1 MPWSMLTSTR
11 ALIWGKIKYLS
22 NMKSVTC
29 DYMNNLN
36 NRKLSFTDLTVL
48 EVTILEVVWMFYLLI
63 QMIEGK
69 LHIWSIIFTIP
80 MYITFKKLQVKKQ
93 CKITSFYCYLG
104 VVMFEKKSGYI
115 LVMYIIPCW
124 EQKTLALWSRGKMQ
138 SNCQRRNQFLIFI
151 ICYIILI

>member
-1 MPWSMLTSTR
+1 
-11 ALIWGKIKYLS
+11 
-22 NMKSVTC
+22 MKSVTC

-36 NRKLSFTDLTVL
+36 NRKLSFTDLIVL

-80 MYITFKKLQVKKQ
+80 MYITFKKLQVNKQ

-104 VVMFEKKSGYI
+104 VVMFEKRIWLY
-115 LVMYIIPCW
+115 
-124 EQKTLALWSRGKMQ
+124 T
-138 SNCQRRNQFLIFI
+138 RNVYHSVLRTEDSSFVISWKNAIKLST
-151 ICYIILI
+151 